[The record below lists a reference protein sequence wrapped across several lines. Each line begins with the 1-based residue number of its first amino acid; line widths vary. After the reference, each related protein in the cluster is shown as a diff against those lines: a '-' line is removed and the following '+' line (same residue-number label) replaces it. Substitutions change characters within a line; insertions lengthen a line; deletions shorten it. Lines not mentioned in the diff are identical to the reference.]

1 MPEIMPETRKMTD
14 TTDALPIRIEHLS
27 KIFGR
32 RAGRRVTAVND
43 LSLRIEPRQVY
54 GFLGPN
60 GAGKTTTIRMILNL
74 MRPSQGSI
82 AVFGQPVQQFP
93 EVLRKLGALV
103 EGPAFYPFL
112 NGRGNLEVLART
124 AGDYNLKRINEL
136 LDMVDLIKAAR
147 QPYKSYSLGMKQR
160 LGIAAALL
168 SDPPLLILDEPTN
181 GLDPAGIQ
189 EIRHLI
195 RRLVD
200 DLGKTVFLSSHL
212 LSEVEQ
218 VCDRVAIINKGVL
231 LREGRVSDLLDEH
244 QRARVETSV
253 SPTQLDVLSPHWQ
266 VTPNEKAA
274 YLDAKREDIPRIIRM
289 LTEQNIDIYHISSE
303 RRSLEE
309 YFLDVT
315 SQKQE
320 A

>member
-1 MPEIMPETRKMTD
+1 MTD
-14 TTDALPIRIEHLS
+14 TLPIRIDHLS
-27 KIFGR
+27 KVFGR
-32 RAGRRVTAVND
+32 RSKRRVTAVRD
-43 LSLRIEPRQVY
+43 LSLQIEPRQVY

-74 MRPSQGSI
+74 MRPSEGRIS
-82 AVFGQPVQQFP
+82 VFGQPVQQMP
-93 EVLRKLGALV
+93 EVLRKIGALV

-112 NGRGNLEVLART
+112 NGRDNLQVLART
-124 AGDYNLKRINEL
+124 AGDYHLKRIDEL
-136 LDMVDLIKAAR
+136 LELVDLKRAAR
-147 QPYKSYSLGMKQR
+147 QRYKAYSLGMKQR

-189 EIRHLI
+189 EIRRLI

-218 VCDRVAIINKGVL
+218 VCDRVAIIHNGVL
-231 LREGRVSDLLDEH
+231 LREGRVSDLLGEH
-244 QRARVETSV
+244 QRVRVETSV
-253 SPTQLDVLSPHWQ
+253 SPDHLDVLSAYWP
-266 VTPNEKAA
+266 VTPNEKAV
-274 YLDAKREDIPRIIRM
+274 YIDATRDDIPRIVRL

-303 RRSLEE
+303 RRSLED

-315 SQKQE
+315 TQE
-320 A
+320 QEN

>member
-1 MPEIMPETRKMTD
+1 MTD
-14 TTDALPIRIEHLS
+14 ILPIRIDNLS
-27 KIFGR
+27 KVFGR
-32 RAGRRVTAVND
+32 RAKRRVTAVRD
-43 LSLRIEPRQVY
+43 LSLQIEPRQVY

-74 MRPSQGSI
+74 MRPSEGDI
-82 AVFGQPVQQFP
+82 YVFGQHVRQVP
-93 EVLRKLGALV
+93 EVLRKIGALV
-103 EGPAFYPFL
+103 EGPSFYPFL
-112 NGRGNLEVLART
+112 HARDNLLVLMRT
-124 AGDYNLKRINEL
+124 AGENNPKRIDEL
-136 LDMVDLIKAAR
+136 LEVVDLAKAGR
-147 QPYKSYSLGMKQR
+147 QRYKNYSLGMKQR

-189 EIRHLI
+189 EIRRLI

-231 LREGRVSDLLDEH
+231 LREGKVSDLLGEH
-244 QRARVETSV
+244 QSVRVETNI
-253 SPTQLDVLSPHWQ
+253 PPHQLDILSSHWQ
-266 VTPNEKAA
+266 VTPNEKAV
-274 YLDAKREDIPRIIRM
+274 YLEATRDDIPHIVRL

-315 SQKQE
+315 TQE
-320 A
+320 QEG